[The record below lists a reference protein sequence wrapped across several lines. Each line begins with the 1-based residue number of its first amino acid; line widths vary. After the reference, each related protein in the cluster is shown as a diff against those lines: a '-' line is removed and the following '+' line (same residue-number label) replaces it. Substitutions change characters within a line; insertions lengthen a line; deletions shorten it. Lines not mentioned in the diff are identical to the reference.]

1 MNDISICVVM
11 FCKKSDLGEFES
23 KYTNLRDVAL
33 ETLEKCKNGSYEND
47 DKENINIAKLMERNK
62 KILYHFIYII

>member
-11 FCKKSDLGEFES
+11 FCKKSDLGEF
-23 KYTNLRDVAL
+23 DVAL